1 MEERKRNAARMMG
14 QRLPEFNAGVGS
26 KEAPATLH
34 NAPRVVGMA
43 KSHSQYASTRIADLM
58 ASRMSPPVVVH
69 NKKPKERRADLERLD

>member
-1 MEERKRNAARMMG
+1 MEGRKRTAAQMMG

-43 KSHSQYASTRIADLM
+43 KSPSQYAS
-58 ASRMSPPVVVH
+58 SRVAGLSKSPVVVH
-69 NKKPKERRADLERLD
+69 NKSPKERRAGGLA

>member
-1 MEERKRNAARMMG
+1 MEARKRAAAQMMG

-43 KSHSQYASTRIADLM
+43 KSPSQYASSRVAAAM
-58 ASRMSPPVVVH
+58 SSRMSPVVVH
-69 NKKPKERRADLERLD
+69 NKKPKERRAGLERLD

>member
-1 MEERKRNAARMMG
+1 MEERKRNGARMMG

-43 KSHSQYASTRIADLM
+43 KSHSQYASSRVAAAM
-58 ASRMSPPVVVH
+58 SSRMSPVVVH
-69 NKKPKERRADLERLD
+69 NKSAAERRAGGFY